1 MPLNARTP
9 FALSGLSSPL
19 RTSATGVIGIDM
31 DEGGAA
37 VQAAANSARP
47 RTRRFMS
54 VPLIVFS
61 LPESLSPEVR
71 YGKADPGAARRD
83 FPRELRYGSSQS
95 DSGSALDH
103 RTEILGESFTA
114 VDFGETAFFGLP
126 CVYLMA
132 HQDGADIS
140 IQYAGQTSKL
150 SQRYAG
156 HHQLDAAK
164 ALGATHALVL
174 VAPEARDR
182 REFETL
188 LRWYF
193 RPPLNLED
201 IPSHMQAWRAAMH
214 FGKTEIAELA
224 RAAHMSGSR
233 PLLPAWTN
241 RPKVA
246 RG

>member
-1 MPLNARTP
+1 MIFAR
-9 FALSGLSSPL
+9 A
-19 RTSATGVIGIDM
+19 
-31 DEGGAA
+31 
-37 VQAAANSARP
+37 
-47 RTRRFMS
+47 
-54 VPLIVFS
+54 VPL
-61 LPESLSPEVR
+61 LT
-71 YGKADPGAARRD
+71 A
-83 FPRELRYGSSQS
+83 S
-95 DSGSALDH
+95 DSGSDVDP
-103 RTEILGESFTA
+103 RTEILGEMFTA

-126 CVYLMA
+126 CIYLMA

-140 IQYAGQTSKL
+140 IQYAGQTHSL

-156 HHQLDAAK
+156 HHQLEAAK

-193 RPPLNLED
+193 RPPLNLEN
-201 IPSHMQAWRAAMH
+201 IPSHIQAWRAAMH
-214 FGKTEIAELA
+214 FEKVEIAELA
-224 RAAHMSGSR
+224 RTAHMSGSQ
-233 PLLPAWTN
+233 PLLPSWTN